1 MLFRTI
7 QYLLIFSAPMLLS
20 ADIHEYYV
28 SVTRANYNPA
38 SARLEISMKLFTDDL
53 ERTITQNSGE
63 VLKLSSI
70 EDAASAED
78 FFVDYMGTQFTVIQD
93 GELMDFTFIGFEPG
107 PDETWLYAEIK
118 MPPQGAFVF
127 KNTLLF
133 DVFPEQI
140 NIMHLKANNAEQSH
154 YFTGDK
160 PQIQITL

>member
-53 ERTITQNSGE
+53 ERTITQNTGE

-78 FFVDYMGTQFTVIQD
+78 FF
-93 GELMDFTFIGFEPG
+93 
-107 PDETWLYAEIK
+107 
-118 MPPQGAFVF
+118 
-127 KNTLLF
+127 
-133 DVFPEQI
+133 
-140 NIMHLKANNAEQSH
+140 
-154 YFTGDK
+154 
-160 PQIQITL
+160 